1 LSGGC
6 RHQLVHQA
14 STGAFMNVRQLK
26 QFCRGF
32 GGATETLYED
42 PYNFLVYA
50 VGGRKFAYFKTSRPE
65 QWRFSTRVAPDR
77 FIELTDI
84 PGVKP
89 ARYRGRFHW
98 ITIVNVS
105 SFPARY
111 LKELVGWSY
120 QRAFASL
127 SKNTQRHF
135 ANMIVR
141 PLEKTDARYR
151 AR

>member
-1 LSGGC
+1 
-6 RHQLVHQA
+6 
-14 STGAFMNVRQLK
+14 MNVRQLK

-32 GGATETLYED
+32 NGATETLYEE

-50 VGGRKFAYFKTSRPE
+50 VGGRKFAYFKTSHPE

-77 FIELTDI
+77 FIELTDV

-105 SFPARY
+105 SFPASY
-111 LKELVGWSY
+111 LKELVEWSY
-120 QRAFASL
+120 RRALASL
-127 SKNTQRHF
+127 SKARQRHF
-135 ANMIVR
+135 ANISR
-141 PLEKTDARYR
+141 LPEAR
-151 AR
+151 